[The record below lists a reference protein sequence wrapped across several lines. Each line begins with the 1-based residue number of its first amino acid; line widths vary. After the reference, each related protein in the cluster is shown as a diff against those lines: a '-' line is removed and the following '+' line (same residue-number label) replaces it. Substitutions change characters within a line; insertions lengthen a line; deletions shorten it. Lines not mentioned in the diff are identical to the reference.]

1 MTQFKIISND
11 FDKYHQNNYNI
22 LLHLITTIL
31 SIVIVLSFV
40 PSKFRLNL
48 VTFYLI
54 LTKLILKDKLWL
66 YNFIVVLVIFWLSN
80 IINIKYKNKIYLL
93 VCLIILQE
101 LSHYIF
107 GEATYQSQYLFKKN
121 GFNLLLY
128 HTIFLL
134 PLLINTL
141 INKKDFV

>member
-66 YNFIVVLVIFWLSN
+66 YNEYNRFW
-80 IINIKYKNKIYLL
+80 
-93 VCLIILQE
+93 
-101 LSHYIF
+101 
-107 GEATYQSQYLFKKN
+107 
-121 GFNLLLY
+121 
-128 HTIFLL
+128 
-134 PLLINTL
+134 
-141 INKKDFV
+141 

>member
-66 YNFIVVLVIFWLSN
+66 YN
-80 IINIKYKNKIYLL
+80 
-93 VCLIILQE
+93 
-101 LSHYIF
+101 
-107 GEATYQSQYLFKKN
+107 
-121 GFNLLLY
+121 
-128 HTIFLL
+128 
-134 PLLINTL
+134 
-141 INKKDFV
+141 